1 MANIKINTN
10 EIQELVL
17 QVFGNKKISAIT
29 TNNTVLLTAIEQ
41 ESVNQNTPV
50 DKLCGMFKNTSLLSS
65 DDFAKNKKYEK
76 KIEEQKF
83 NYE

>member
-1 MANIKINTN
+1 MANIIINTN
-10 EIQELVL
+10 EIQGLVF
-17 QVFGNKKISAIT
+17 QIFGNRKVSAVT
-29 TNNTVLLTAIEQ
+29 TSNTVLITAIEQ
-41 ESVNQNTPV
+41 ESVYQSTPV